1 MLFIV
6 MRSLLAL
13 GAAVGLA
20 AVLCSPTNAAPTKP
34 SKIDPSILTFK
45 VDRRTFLGTAKT
57 VCVIEGKWADGE
69 LFRYEA
75 WDKCAD
81 MSMRRAT
88 KAEFKD
94 APSLGNNDDYEVTD
108 IPDGSEVIQINN
120 DYSSVLLFRDG
131 KGVMRTILVGD

>member
-1 MLFIV
+1 MI
-6 MRSLLAL
+6 RSLLAL
-13 GAAVGLA
+13 GAAAGFA

-34 SKIDPSILTFK
+34 SKSDPSTRTFK
-45 VDRRTFLGTAKT
+45 VDHRTFLGTAKT

-81 MSMRRAT
+81 MSMRHAT

-94 APSLGNNDDYEVTD
+94 APSLGDADDYEVAD

-120 DYSSVLLFRDG
+120 DYSSVLIFRDG
-131 KGVMRTILVGD
+131 KSVMRTILVGD